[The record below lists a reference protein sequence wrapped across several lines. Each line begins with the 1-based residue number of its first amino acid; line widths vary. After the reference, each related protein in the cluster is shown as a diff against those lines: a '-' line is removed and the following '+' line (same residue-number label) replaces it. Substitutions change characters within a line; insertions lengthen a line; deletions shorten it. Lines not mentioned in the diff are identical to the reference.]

1 MSMTK
6 GRQIKIYLADGSVT
20 GIRHAEIVNWTGQA
34 LAVPRNR
41 VKELGDWEE
50 SQKPGVYFLFDVDS
64 ETGNDAVYIG
74 EAEQVASRIHQHL
87 SGKDFWNEVICFTN
101 KDENLT
107 KAHVKYLESGLV
119 VLTNQAKRF
128 EVLNGNQPSQTI
140 LPRGDRDAM
149 EEFIGNIR
157 LLIGA
162 LGYRLLE
169 PLAKHQYDIENAD
182 QHEASIPVDTFTL
195 KVKKYKAK
203 AQQTNEGI
211 VVLSGSEAAMTANP
225 SLSKGYAKV
234 RDNLKNKGKLLPDGD
249 KLILEEDTLFAS
261 PSQAASV
268 LLGYACSGPEYWLDQ
283 DGVSLKL
290 RELNI

>member
-1 MSMTK
+1 MTK

-50 SQKPGVYFLFDVDS
+50 SQKPGVYFLFGIDS
-64 ETGNDAVYIG
+64 ETDNDAVYIG
-74 EAEQVASRIHQHL
+74 EAEQVASRIYQHL

-107 KAHVKYLESGLV
+107 KAHVKYLESRLV

-195 KVKKYKAK
+195 KAKKYKAI
-203 AQQTNEGI
+203 AQQTDEGM

-225 SLSKGYAKV
+225 SLSKGYTKV
-234 RDNLKNKGKLLPDGD
+234 RDDLKTKGKLLPDGD

-261 PSQAASV
+261 PSQAAAV
-268 LLGYACSGPEYWLDQ
+268 LLGYPCSGPEYWLDQ

-290 RELNI
+290 RELKI